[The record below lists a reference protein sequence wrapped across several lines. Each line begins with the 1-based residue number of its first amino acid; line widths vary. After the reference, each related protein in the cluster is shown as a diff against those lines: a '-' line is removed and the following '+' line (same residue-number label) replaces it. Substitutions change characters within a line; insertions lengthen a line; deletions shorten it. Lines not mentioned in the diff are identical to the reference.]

1 MILAV
6 GLDLCDVDRVE
17 AAARRHP
24 RILER
29 VFTPGERAACER
41 KSSPW
46 ASYAAR
52 FAAKEAA
59 MKALG
64 TGWGAGVG
72 WRDVEVTGGAG
83 QPPGMAFHGAARR
96 RLESMGGFSALVSL
110 THERRAAAAV
120 VILLG
125 EAPPVP

>member
-17 AAARRHP
+17 AAVRRHP
-24 RILER
+24 RLLDR
-29 VFTPGERAACER
+29 VFTPAERAACER
-41 KSSPW
+41 KASPW

-64 TGWGAGVG
+64 TGWGGGVA
-72 WRDVEVTGGAG
+72 WRDLEVTGGAG
-83 QPPGMAFHGAARR
+83 SPPGMAFHGAALR
-96 RLESMGGFSALVSL
+96 RLEALGGHSALVSL

-125 EAPPVP
+125 ALPRR

>member
-17 AAARRHP
+17 AAIRKHP
-24 RILER
+24 RLLDR
-29 VFTPGERAACER
+29 VFTPAERTACER
-41 KSSPW
+41 RASPW

-64 TGWGAGVG
+64 TGWGGGVG
-72 WRDVEVTGGAG
+72 WRDLEVTGGAG
-83 QPPGMAFHGAARR
+83 SPPGMAFHGAARR
-96 RLESMGGFSALVSL
+96 RLEAIGGHSAVVSL

-125 EAPPVP
+125 AGPSS

>member
-17 AAARRHP
+17 AAVRKHP
-24 RILER
+24 RLLDR
-29 VFTPGERAACER
+29 VFTPAERAACER
-41 KSSPW
+41 KAFPW

-64 TGWGAGVG
+64 TGWGGGVG
-72 WRDVEVTGGAG
+72 WRDLEVTGGAG
-83 QPPGMAFHGAARR
+83 SPPGILFHGAARR
-96 RLESMGGFSALVSL
+96 RLEAMGGGSAVVSL
-110 THERRAAAAV
+110 THEGRAAAAV

-125 EAPPVP
+125 AGPPR